1 MNILLIDC
9 AFKKIE
15 FAYNK
20 KGNFI
25 ILNDLKPGEN
35 ADSLVHVM
43 KTAFDSAGCSLSE
56 VDYVGLSNGPGS
68 FTGIRVGSAIA
79 KGICF
84 AGKAKLVELVTLDIL
99 AGKFTQDAEG
109 KIIMPLIYTYS
120 GSGEYY
126 TAEYRQTG
134 EGPERISDYRII
146 NPAEFGSGR
155 VYLIN
160 ENPGK
165 VLPGSLEIHD
175 ISAYT
180 GMNAMYE
187 MTVKAVNGGR
197 INDYMT
203 SEPFYMKNMFEQRK

>member
-20 KGNFI
+20 NGDFI

-56 VDYVGLSNGPGS
+56 VDYIGLSNGPGS

-84 AGKAKLVELVTLDIL
+84 AGKAKLVELVTLDIV
-99 AGKFTQDAEG
+99 AGKFKKNAGG
-109 KIIMPLIYTYS
+109 KIITPLIYTYS

-126 TAEYRQTG
+126 AAEYRLAG
-134 EGPERISDYRII
+134 DELERISDYKIV
-146 NPAEFGSGR
+146 NAAELDGGGT
-155 VYLIN
+155 YLIN
-160 ENPGK
+160 EHPGK
-165 VLPGSLEIHD
+165 DIPANIVITD

-180 GMNAMYE
+180 GLPVMHE
-187 MTVKAVNGGR
+187 MTVKAVNEGR
-197 INDYMT
+197 VSDFRT
-203 SEPFYMKNMFEQRK
+203 SEPFYMKNMFGHK

>member
-20 KGNFI
+20 KGDFI

-84 AGKAKLVELVTLDIL
+84 AARAELVELVTLDII
-99 AGKFTQDAEG
+99 AGKFKKNAGE

-120 GSGEYY
+120 VSGEYY
-126 TAEYRQTG
+126 TAEYRQAG
-134 EGPERISDYRII
+134 NNIERISDYRTV
-146 NPAEFGSGR
+146 NAAELESGR
-155 VYLIN
+155 IYLIN
-160 ENPGK
+160 EHPGRDIS
-165 VLPGSLEIHD
+165 VNAEIID

-180 GMNAMYE
+180 GLHVMYE
-187 MTVKAVNGGR
+187 MTVKAVNEGR
-197 INDYMT
+197 VTDYRN
-203 SEPFYMKNMFEQRK
+203 SEPFYMKNMFGHK